1 MTLKHDLFSIACDVI
16 SGSQTSNSSM
26 SDVKYAVP
34 VMALQAKECV
44 MKIYLFHFQS
54 KHMLWVL
61 KRTVSMRR
69 SFEDPNYILKLTG
82 KKNVRILRSK
92 NVFI

>member
-34 VMALQAKECV
+34 VMALQANRPLVKAA
-44 MKIYLFHFQS
+44 
-54 KHMLWVL
+54 
-61 KRTVSMRR
+61 
-69 SFEDPNYILKLTG
+69 
-82 KKNVRILRSK
+82 
-92 NVFI
+92 